1 MPVIHITTF
10 VSAPNSRVFDLSRN
24 TRLYKQAFPDGKES
38 FHSAATGNLLE
49 RGETVTI
56 HSKRLSKLRT
66 LTLRVT
72 EFDRNQSY
80 VEEQVKGDLLSYRHQ
95 HHFRQVDNGTVMI
108 DLIDF
113 DFPRDSFGKFFGR
126 FYMKSILEKYIMAR
140 ISLVK
145 QYAESEKW
153 KVVLS

>member
-10 VSAPNSRVFDLSRN
+10 VATPHTRVFDLSRN
-24 TRLYKQAFPDGKES
+24 TRLYKQAFSEQKET
-38 FHSAATGNLLE
+38 FHAAGSGNMLE
-49 RGETVTI
+49 QGETLTI
-56 HSKRLSKLRT
+56 HSKRLSKLRS

-72 EFDRNQSY
+72 EFEQGVSF

-95 HHFRQVDNGTVMI
+95 HHFKPVENGTVMI
-108 DLIDF
+108 DLVEYDY
-113 DFPRDSFGKFFGR
+113 PRDFLGKLLGKI
-126 FYMKSILEKYIMAR
+126 YMKAIVEQLVSAR
-140 ISLVK
+140 VSLVK